1 MARRKQVLVVGYGKD
16 HCTDVAYHA
25 AYQVGL
31 ELAKCDVIL
40 ITGGLGGVMEAASCG
55 AKEGGGFVIGIIPQ
69 DDKAMS
75 NAYCD
80 AVVATGIGFARDF
93 VTAYSADAIIVVGG
107 GAGTLIELLAAYQN
121 KTPIVAVKGTGGIA
135 DRFADSYLDDRQIE
149 RVLYEDSAQAAVK
162 RAISLIKE

>member
-1 MARRKQVLVVGYGKD
+1 LARRKQVLVVGYGKD
-16 HCTDVAYHA
+16 HCTDVAYQA

-31 ELAKCDVIL
+31 ELAKIGVIL
-40 ITGGLGGVMEAASCG
+40 ITGGLGGVMEAASRG
-55 AKEGGGFVIGIIPQ
+55 AREGGGFVIGIIPQ